1 MNENLS
7 EVELSLRDKENG
19 LRLRRFNAKFDVLAR
34 RHGVD
39 PEAARAYLA
48 SNVAAACSEVD
59 RRAMAETLGIDWEG
73 LTQFIEAL
81 APIIMQF
88 MAACG

>member
-1 MNENLS
+1 MSENLS
-7 EVELSLRDKENG
+7 ELELGRRDKENG
-19 LRLRRFNAKFDVLAR
+19 LRLRRFNARFDVLAK
-34 RHGVD
+34 RHGID

-48 SNVAAACSEVD
+48 SNVTGACSEVD